1 MPARSRYDLTIAKG
15 ADGMKKE
22 LEKLLAEA
30 DRLYKIAMDD
40 NVDEEAQDEAYSEY
54 HEINKKIAAWI
65 EKFSMGM
72 IKGDVA
78 LRMAVH
84 KKSEIL
90 ELVTKWRGF

>member
-1 MPARSRYDLTIAKG
+1 
-15 ADGMKKE
+15 MKKE

-40 NVDEEAQDEAYSEY
+40 NVDEDTQDIAYSEY
-54 HEINKKIAAWI
+54 FETNKKIAAWI

-90 ELVTKWRGF
+90 ELAKRWGDFNDKSGLDKMGNPRT

>member
-1 MPARSRYDLTIAKG
+1 
-15 ADGMKKE
+15 MKKE

-30 DRLYKIAMDD
+30 ERLYKIAMDD
-40 NVDEEAQDEAYSEY
+40 NVDEDTQDEAYTEY
-54 HEINKKIAAWI
+54 FETNKKIATWL
-65 EKFSMGM
+65 EKFTKGM

-90 ELVTKWRGF
+90 ELAKKWRGF